1 MKKLRKFATQ
11 LKLWLIEDW
20 EAKLVSLVLAS
31 LLWYVVKDKV
41 VRDKKI
47 TLPEGWSTRSSIA
60 K

>member
-20 EAKLVSLVLAS
+20 EAKLVALVLAS

-47 TLPEGWSTRSSIA
+47 TLPEGWSTRSSTA